1 MAHEARDHG
10 PGSGIKDDG
19 GIRQHKGMAM
29 TGRVPGESD
38 NFGVSEYPGR
48 RKIDHPEGPPD
59 AKILSDSER
68 SGPPNIHMG
77 STHMLATAHSHH
89 GPHLHP
95 HSHHMPAPKGKR
107 PHHV

>member
-1 MAHEARDHG
+1 MASEARDHG
-10 PGSGIKDDG
+10 PGHGIKDDG

-29 TGRVPGESD
+29 TGKVPGMD
-38 NFGVSEYPGR
+38 HDFGVSEYPGR

-59 AKILSDSER
+59 AKMLSDSER

-77 STHMLATAHSHH
+77 STHMTATHHSNH
-89 GPHLHP
+89 GPHHHP
-95 HSHHMPAPKGKR
+95 HAHHMTAPKGKR